1 MITGIRFGS
10 LEPAQKPKQPTV
22 DPQQDPT
29 VKQQQENKNKPGKRN
44 GHRRT

>member
-10 LEPAQKPKQPTV
+10 LEPAQKSKQPTV

-29 VKQQQENKNKPGKRN
+29 VRQQLQNKHKPGKRN
-44 GHRRT
+44 GHRRI

>member
-1 MITGIRFGS
+1 VITGIRFGS

-29 VKQQQENKNKPGKRN
+29 VKQQIKNKNTPRKLRK
-44 GHRRT
+44 

>member
-10 LEPAQKPKQPTV
+10 LEPTPKPKQPTV

-29 VKQQQENKNKPGKRN
+29 VRQQLANKKRRD
-44 GHRRT
+44 GHKRS

>member
-1 MITGIRFGS
+1 VITGIRFGS

-29 VKQQQENKNKPGKRN
+29 VKQQLANKQNKGKTN
-44 GHRRT
+44 GPRRA

>member
-22 DPQQDPT
+22 DPSQDPT
-29 VKQQQENKNKPGKRN
+29 VRQQLKNKHSKQKPRK
-44 GHRRT
+44 